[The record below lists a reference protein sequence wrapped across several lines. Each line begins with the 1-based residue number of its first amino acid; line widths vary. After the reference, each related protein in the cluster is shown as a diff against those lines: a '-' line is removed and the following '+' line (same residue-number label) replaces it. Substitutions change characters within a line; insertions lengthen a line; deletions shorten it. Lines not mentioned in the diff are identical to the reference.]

1 MPWIDAETLGP
12 NRLRDYAYGYFVFG
26 LPNLVVTAAIFFAA
40 ATITRSMMWTYVAVI
55 IFFLAWVIM
64 SAIAAQ
70 KPEFRDAM
78 ALGEPFGI
86 GAFGKTVRYWTA
98 AERNTLLPPIEG
110 VLLMNRLLWLSIGA
124 AFLALAVLRYR
135 FTEGSKVKKARKA
148 EKLEKAEEAAPAF
161 AAGPLPAPS
170 NSGVAWTQLSAR
182 TRFEVKNVL
191 KSPAFIVLMALGL
204 INACA
209 SLWFGGEIYGTPAM
223 PITAMQIPA
232 LAGGFVLFPIIIAI
246 YYSGELVWGE
256 RDRRM
261 HEIIDATPLPNW
273 AYVVPK
279 TCAVALVLFSALL
292 ISVVGAILVQ
302 IAKGYTDFEL
312 GTYLLWYVL
321 PIGIEVVMTA
331 VLAVFVQSLS
341 PNKYV
346 GWAIMVVYIVS
357 TLVLVSLGF
366 SRVSVPR
373 LQSRCEATSR
383 ITQKASQ

>member
-1 MPWIDAETLGP
+1 MFAKIARFELRYQIKNPVFWVAVILFFLLTFGAMASEQIQIGGGGNTHKNSPVVIMQMILTLTLFFMFVTTAFVANVVVRDDDTNFGPIIRSTRVTKLQYLLGRFSGATLAAALAFMVIPLGIWFGSLMPWIDAETLGP

-98 AERNTLLPPIEG
+98 AERNTMLPPIEG
-110 VLLMNRLLWLSIGA
+110 VLLMNRLLWLTIGA

-170 NSGVAWTQLSAR
+170 NSGVAWTQL
-182 TRFEVKNVL
+182 
-191 KSPAFIVLMALGL
+191 
-204 INACA
+204 
-209 SLWFGGEIYGTPAM
+209 
-223 PITAMQIPA
+223 
-232 LAGGFVLFPIIIAI
+232 
-246 YYSGELVWGE
+246 
-256 RDRRM
+256 
-261 HEIIDATPLPNW
+261 
-273 AYVVPK
+273 
-279 TCAVALVLFSALL
+279 
-292 ISVVGAILVQ
+292 
-302 IAKGYTDFEL
+302 
-312 GTYLLWYVL
+312 
-321 PIGIEVVMTA
+321 
-331 VLAVFVQSLS
+331 
-341 PNKYV
+341 
-346 GWAIMVVYIVS
+346 
-357 TLVLVSLGF
+357 
-366 SRVSVPR
+366 
-373 LQSRCEATSR
+373 
-383 ITQKASQ
+383 